1 MHRDSWLRWL
11 ARAIA
16 GVAFVLSL
24 AATPALAQGERFSAT
39 ANNMSGVGRQGVIG
53 PVDIILQRY
62 STEAERNRFLAA
74 LTERGPDAL
83 LEAFQK
89 APSIGRLGAPGRIGY
104 EIRYAAEMPGEDG
117 GRRIV
122 IATDRRMSFMEA
134 ANRTRTVDYPFTVV
148 QLNLDNDGKGEGRA
162 SIYAKIE
169 VDKKN
174 NAIVL
179 EDFGIQPV
187 TLMNVKA
194 SPRK

>member
-1 MHRDSWLRWL
+1 MHRHSCNRI
-11 ARAIA
+11 ARAFA
-16 GVAFVLSL
+16 GLALGLAL
-24 AATPALAQGERFSAT
+24 AATPVLAQGERFSAT

-53 PVDIILQRY
+53 PVDITLERY
-62 STEAERNRFLAA
+62 STDDERNRFLAV

-83 LEAFQK
+83 LQAFQK

-104 EIRYAAEMPGEDG
+104 EIRYAAELPGEDG
-117 GRRIV
+117 GRSIV
-122 IATDRRMSFMEA
+122 IATDRRMSFLEA
-134 ANRTRTVDYPFTVV
+134 ANRPRTVDYPFTVV
-148 QLNLDNDGKGEGRA
+148 QMNLDKAGKGEGRA

-169 VDKKN
+169 VDKEH

>member
-1 MHRDSWLRWL
+1 MHRHSCNRI
-11 ARAIA
+11 ARAFA
-16 GVAFVLSL
+16 GLAFGLAL
-24 AATPALAQGERFSAT
+24 AATPVLAQGERFSAT

-53 PVDIILQRY
+53 PVDITLERY
-62 STEAERNRFLAA
+62 STEDERNRFLAV

-83 LEAFQK
+83 LEAFRK

-104 EIRYAAEMPGEDG
+104 EIRYAAELPGEDG
-117 GRRIV
+117 GRSIV
-122 IATDRRMSFMEA
+122 IATDRRMSFLEA
-134 ANRTRTVDYPFTVV
+134 ANRPRTVDYPFTVV
-148 QLNLDNDGKGEGRA
+148 QMNLDKAGKGEGRA

-169 VDKKN
+169 VDKEH

-187 TLMNVKA
+187 TLMNVKT